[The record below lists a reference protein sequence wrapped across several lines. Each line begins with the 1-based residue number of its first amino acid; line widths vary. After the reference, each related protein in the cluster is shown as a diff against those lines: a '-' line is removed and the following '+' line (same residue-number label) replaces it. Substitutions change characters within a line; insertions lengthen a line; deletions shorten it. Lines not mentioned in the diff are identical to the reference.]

1 MQGSIRYVFN
11 FKLPIGCVV
20 WQQESDGVFD
30 VYCLIIALSFIG
42 IGGGGYE
49 SQI

>member
-1 MQGSIRYVFN
+1 MFLIQAADWMCGI
-11 FKLPIGCVV
+11 

-30 VYCLIIALSFIG
+30 VYWLIIALSFNG

-49 SQI
+49 SLI